1 LDNVKPATRR
11 GDVVPFGAMSQV
23 GAARH
28 AAAGS
33 YRFLP
38 GIAPFS
44 SGTVAAP
51 GHQMVHATL
60 RAPIPWRDGFALIDR
75 HLRAEGRPRAALAA
89 IELRSPA
96 PFSFDGFDAFN
107 AGYQALLKEWNLLVD
122 GANPIARTNVA
133 PVTRAPAEPSLYG
146 FGYTVP
152 GATDR
157 ATFIVAG
164 AGEVRERGVGVEGI
178 VRHGETSPGA
188 MREKAAHVMGIM
200 RARLQGLGVTWT
212 DVTAIDVYT
221 AQPIESF
228 LADTV
233 LAPAG
238 AAAIHGVRWFPS
250 RPPIV
255 GLEYEMDLRGV
266 AREILV

>member
-1 LDNVKPATRR
+1 
-11 GDVVPFGAMSQV
+11 MSQIPP
-23 GAARH
+23 ARDVT
-28 AAAGS
+28 AGN

-44 SGTVAAP
+44 SGAAALS
-51 GHQMVHATL
+51 GHQMIHATL

-75 HLRAEGRPRAALAA
+75 HLRAEGRRRAALAA

-133 PVTRAPAEPSLYG
+133 PVRAARAEPSLYG

-152 GATDR
+152 GATER
-157 ATFIVAG
+157 PTFIVAG
-164 AGEVRERGVGVEGI
+164 AGEMRERGIGTEGI
-178 VRHGETSPGA
+178 VRHGDTSPAA

-200 RARLQGLGVTWT
+200 QARLQGLGVSWI
-212 DVTAIDVYT
+212 DVTAIDIYT

-233 LAPAG
+233 LARAG

-250 RPPIV
+250 RPPGI

-266 AREILV
+266 GREVSL